1 METSLPNTHFED
13 TPIEFK
19 EINPGDFSEYY
30 SVDEKIVI
38 EPNEEGF
45 ISDALQ
51 PLFDEGFDIQ
61 NTVVINAGVGQGK
74 SHSII
79 NMLTKYANSDDY
91 LVVVAVP
98 YNNLINQYVNE
109 ISHLISRNRIFNF
122 LNIEDFYFGEKSK
135 EENFFLI
142 EDTDLI
148 NEFKITNYDVHVLT
162 INALLGNPGDTKL
175 FQAMKKTRY
184 FNKLRSYCEKANKK
198 LVLILDEVHDSIHN
212 FKEEYIYKLWN
223 YQDLIHK
230 IFIVSAT
237 FNEASKEVI
246 KYLSEFTNR
255 KIQIIESKRVRIIE
269 KQSRLHIN
277 FYSGHTIDQD
287 TELIKLVNSL
297 IKNKKPFDMM
307 VYSKTLTKKI
317 LGIPSNSKIKTL
329 SDILYPIK
337 YNINKCYSD
346 SFDLNANKKY
356 NPSKINIGTN
366 FSTGINITKEN
377 HSFII
382 IFPKDISI
390 EYFNNKGVFTSG
402 INAVIQSLARQRKK
416 GDIYIFL
423 PRPLEISKD
432 SLPYN
437 EFQNNVIY
445 DTFQDCKSFTS
456 NLDIISYTYINNQ
469 HKELDEVY
477 KKLYN
482 RISLARKKIN
492 ETNRAGMNRLLYP
505 PKEIFIMEKGE
516 KFLSGTYFGGDLP
529 AYILWASICN
539 QFLNCRLHSI
549 QLLDKIYLSSNG
561 FEDTIDKIYQ
571 SELNTYVLPF
581 KWRGSLVELSHPF
594 RDYEIYVLFEKYF
607 FEEHIT
613 LIDNKRLNG
622 SQINKIKRRILELI
636 LGNGRLTKQEAYYKY
651 LKSCIYFS
659 SILNTNELGEDF
671 VSFQEIE
678 IINLFKDWYSFVE
691 LLEEHKEISKKYQR
705 LPTKAFSEF
714 ETLFY
719 KLDMKDKIE
728 QLRIK
733 ELFLSTDIFQFN
745 DTFKRYKTNTQY
757 LNGFYVLLIKV
768 LYNGNLKQS
777 TKDNIPVSHYN
788 LKDIDFENSELKNL
802 LYKPIPEY
810 IL

>member
-1 METSLPNTHFED
+1 MKTSLPNTYFED
-13 TPIEFK
+13 IPIEFK
-19 EINPGDFSEYY
+19 EINPIDFNEYY
-30 SVDEKIVI
+30 SVDEKIII

-45 ISDALQ
+45 ISDVLQ
-51 PLFDEGFDIQ
+51 PIFDEGFDTQ

-74 SHSII
+74 SHSVI

-91 LVVVAVP
+91 LVIVAVP
-98 YNNLINQYVNE
+98 YNNLINQYVKD
-109 ISHLISRNRIFNF
+109 ISQLISPSRIFNF
-122 LNIEDFYFGEKSK
+122 LNIQDVYFGEKSK

-148 NEFKITNYDVHVLT
+148 NEFKVTNYDVHVLT

-184 FNKLRSYCEKANKK
+184 FNKLRGYCEKANKK

-212 FKEEYIYKLWN
+212 FREEHLYKLWN
-223 YQDLIHK
+223 YQDLVHK

-255 KIQIIESKRVRIIE
+255 KIQIIEAKRIRILE

-277 FYSGHTIDQD
+277 FFSGYTVDQD
-287 TELIKLVNSL
+287 AELIKLTEKL

-307 VYSKTLTKKI
+307 VYSKSLTTKFLAKP
-317 LGIPSNSKIKTL
+317 LSGKYKTISML
-329 SDILYPIK
+329 LHPLKDQ
-337 YNINKCYSD
+337 INKCYSD
-346 SFDLNANKKY
+346 PFDPKANQKY
-356 NPSKINIGTN
+356 NSSKINIGTN
-366 FSTGINITKEN
+366 FSTGISIKKEN
-377 HSFII
+377 HSYII

-402 INAVIQSLARQRKK
+402 VNAVIQSLARQRKK

-423 PRPLEISKD
+423 PRPLDLSKN
-432 SLPYN
+432 SLPYD
-437 EFQNNVIY
+437 EFHNDVIY
-445 DTFQDCKSFTS
+445 DVFQECKSFTS
-456 NLDIISYTYINNQ
+456 NPDTISYTNINNQ
-469 HKELDEVY
+469 YKELHEVY
-477 KKLYN
+477 EKLYN
-482 RISLARKKIN
+482 RSSLARRKIN
-492 ETNRAGMNRLLYP
+492 ETNRTGMNRLLYP

-516 KFLSGTYFGGDLP
+516 KFLSGTFFGGDLS

-539 QFLNCRLHSI
+539 QFLNCRLESI
-549 QLLDKIYLSSNG
+549 QLLDKIYLSSG
-561 FEDTIDKIYQ
+561 DFEDTVDKIYHA
-571 SELNTYVLPF
+571 ELNTYILPF
-581 KWRGSLVELSHPF
+581 KWRGKLVELSHPY
-594 RDYEIYVLFEKYF
+594 RDYEVYSFFEKYF
-607 FEEHIT
+607 FDEHIT
-613 LIDNKRLNG
+613 LMDNKRLNG
-622 SQINKIKRRILELI
+622 SQVNKIKRRILELI
-636 LGNGRLTKQEAYYKY
+636 LGNGMLTKQEAYYKY

-659 SILNTNELGEDF
+659 SILNINELEKGF

-678 IINLFKDWYSFVE
+678 IINLFKDWYPFVE
-691 LLEEHKEISKKYQR
+691 LLEQHKEITKKYQR
-705 LPTKAFSEF
+705 LPTKVLPEF

-719 KLDMKDKIE
+719 KLNMKDKIE

-745 DTFKRYKTNTQY
+745 DTFKRYKTNPHY

-777 TKDNIPVSHYN
+777 TKDKISVSYYN
-788 LKDIDFENSELKNL
+788 LEDIEFENSNLKNL